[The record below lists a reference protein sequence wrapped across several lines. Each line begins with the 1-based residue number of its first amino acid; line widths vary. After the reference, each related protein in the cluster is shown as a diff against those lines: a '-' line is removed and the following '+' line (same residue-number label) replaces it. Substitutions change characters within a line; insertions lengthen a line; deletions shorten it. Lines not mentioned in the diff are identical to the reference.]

1 MYDYREYS
9 IAMAAIFLALA
20 LGILIGVSFGDN
32 YLVSNQR
39 EIIEI
44 MEQELDQRKILL
56 SDKEKTLKRWEQIKP
71 LIWRGY
77 EKTLNGKFI
86 IIVAM
91 DNSRTAE
98 IRALLEN
105 TGANVAVM
113 GAEELMVNVSSERNR
128 RSEDNLIYFRA
139 DLYVLL
145 MEGKQTNPL
154 AYDLADLWIRLQRNH
169 SRVIAVYPCSGEAP
183 AIPAGIEPYSA
194 VQNIDTFWGQIALLE
209 LAVYGIQNDYIFGS
223 QRQGFI
229 PSGGEGP

>member
-1 MYDYREYS
+1 MYDYWEYS
-9 IAMAAIFLALA
+9 IAMSAIFLALA

-39 EIIEI
+39 EIIEM
-44 MEQELDQRKILL
+44 MEQELDRRKVLFG
-56 SDKEKTLKRWEQIKP
+56 DKEKTLKRWELIKP

-86 IIVAM
+86 IIVSM
-91 DNSRTAE
+91 DNSRVAE

-113 GAEELMVNVSSERNR
+113 AAEELMVNVSAECS
-128 RSEDNLIYFRA
+128 RSTEDNLIYFTA

-145 MEGKQTNPL
+145 MEGKRANPL
-154 AYDLADLWIRLQRNH
+154 AYGMADLWIRLQRNY

-183 AIPAGIEPYSA
+183 AIPAGVEPYSA

-209 LAVYGIQNDYIFGS
+209 LAVYGIQNGYGFGS

-229 PSGGEGP
+229 PFD